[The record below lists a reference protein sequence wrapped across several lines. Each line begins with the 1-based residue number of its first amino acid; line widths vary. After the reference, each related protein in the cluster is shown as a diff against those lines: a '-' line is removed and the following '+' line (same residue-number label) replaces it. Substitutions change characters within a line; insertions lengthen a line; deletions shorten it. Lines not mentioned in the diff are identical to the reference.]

1 MPKTIVEH
9 IIWNNVEQTKEHAEK
24 ENIAQPENADGGSSI
39 WDEAEEAAKEE

>member
-24 ENIAQPENADGGSSI
+24 ENIAQPKDADGGS
-39 WDEAEEAAKEE
+39 EAEAAAEEE